1 MLMRRFISDI
11 IHGGA
16 PVKSMKLHNDER
28 AKIVIATADNRS
40 RSLLIGINARDR
52 PGLLLD
58 ISKCLLELK
67 LQVHRTEAAVCDE
80 QSVSIWRCS
89 HIENDEFDAEQISAM
104 LRVSVSMSP
113 LFGCTLFK
121 DLRSVAV
128 SCADASRKQQ
138 RR

>member
-11 IHGGA
+11 IHGVA

-58 ISKCLLELK
+58 ISKCLLRLN
-67 LQVHRTEAAVCDE
+67 LQQHRTEAAVFDGRSI
-80 QSVSIWRCS
+80 SVWRCTCV
-89 HIENDEFDAEQISAM
+89 EDKEPDPEQLSAM
-104 LRVSVSMSP
+104 LSVSSGQASF
-113 LFGCTLFK
+113 FGCAYFNN
-121 DLRSVAV
+121 LRSFALIIEGY
-128 SCADASRKQQ
+128 SRGQ
-138 RR
+138 